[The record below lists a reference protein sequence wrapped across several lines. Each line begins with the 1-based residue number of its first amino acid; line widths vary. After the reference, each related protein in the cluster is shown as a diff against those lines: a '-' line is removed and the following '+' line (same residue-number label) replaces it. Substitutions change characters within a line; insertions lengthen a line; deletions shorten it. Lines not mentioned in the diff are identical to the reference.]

1 MSRWRS
7 APLPSDPVQPRAPAL
22 VAEGLAKRFDI
33 YPNDRSRLFE
43 LLGNRTHHAERWA
56 LRGLDLVVE
65 RGEALGVIGSNGAG
79 KSTLLR
85 LLAGI
90 TQPSEGRLRVDGRVA
105 TLLDLGVG
113 FQDTFTGRENVELAC
128 SLLGMTP
135 ERAAERLPDVIR
147 FAELGEFIDHPVRT
161 WSAGMNLRL
170 GFAIA
175 VHSDAEILL
184 IDEVLAVGD
193 QYFQRKC
200 VRRIEEAR
208 RDGVTMVIASH
219 DLHAVR
225 SLCDRVLWLEDGR
238 VRGVGPPREMIE
250 RYLEIDRA
258 RTGPV
263 RPPPPVVVPG
273 GAAEAP
279 PPRRVLP
286 LRPADTTEDD
296 PRLRET
302 LAQVCAPAD
311 AETMFRGN
319 PGEVP
324 RVVDGDRMLVDGTGE
339 ARITRVQI
347 LDTNGNER
355 ERFRTGEGVVIA
367 ATFRTTEPLVRP
379 IFGVALFRSDGV
391 YVYGPNTRFDGVLD
405 GDWHGVHTVFLHYP
419 KLPLLSGHYRVSV
432 AIFDSGHVK
441 PHVWHNQLYD
451 LEVAQDVE
459 DHGIVLIP
467 HRWGM
472 LTWFDGRDEG

>member
-1 MSRWRS
+1 MGGHGTMSRWRS

-200 VRRIEEAR
+200 VRRIEKAR

-219 DLHAVR
+219 DQI
-225 SLCDRVLWLEDGR
+225 GR
-238 VRGVGPPREMIE
+238 
-250 RYLEIDRA
+250 A
-258 RTGPV
+258 
-263 RPPPPVVVPG
+263 
-273 GAAEAP
+273 
-279 PPRRVLP
+279 
-286 LRPADTTEDD
+286 
-296 PRLRET
+296 
-302 LAQVCAPAD
+302 
-311 AETMFRGN
+311 
-319 PGEVP
+319 
-324 RVVDGDRMLVDGTGE
+324 
-339 ARITRVQI
+339 
-347 LDTNGNER
+347 
-355 ERFRTGEGVVIA
+355 
-367 ATFRTTEPLVRP
+367 
-379 IFGVALFRSDGV
+379 
-391 YVYGPNTRFDGVLD
+391 
-405 GDWHGVHTVFLHYP
+405 
-419 KLPLLSGHYRVSV
+419 
-432 AIFDSGHVK
+432 HV
-441 PHVWHNQLYD
+441 
-451 LEVAQDVE
+451 
-459 DHGIVLIP
+459 
-467 HRWGM
+467 
-472 LTWFDGRDEG
+472 